1 MGTCIPSENSAHFH
15 RHFDNGTAQL
25 ARSALLLSQEE
36 EKRGLACEQLD
47 GVDRHIGEVRELISK
62 QVELV
67 ENDKLKGQNAERSQ
81 NLLVTLNDLLAT
93 YQIHRR
99 RIIAALTG

>member
-25 ARSALLLSQEE
+25 ARSALLLLQEE

-47 GVDRHIGEVRELISK
+47 RVDRHIGEVRELISK

-67 ENDKLKGQNAERSQ
+67 EKDKLKGQNAERSQ
-81 NLLVTLNDLLAT
+81 NLLVTLSDLLAT